1 MPVHLGSMSESIKSV
16 IKQRSRPGDTQPS
29 LMSPGDVY
37 VLNAPYNG
45 GTHLP
50 DITVIKPVF
59 HRSDSSSDRI
69 IFYVASRGHHADV
82 GGISPGSMPAD
93 STSVEQEGVLLDDVV
108 LAAGGAFLEDEI
120 RQLLTSGPY
129 PARDPEQNIADLKAQ
144 VAACEKGTTELLR
157 VIDHYGLEV
166 VHAYMRHVRD
176 NAEASVRRL
185 IGSLDDSSFTY
196 RTDDGYQISLAIT
209 VDRAAGSATID
220 FTGTSGPHP
229 GNFNAPRAVC
239 QAAVLYVFRSMVD
252 DDIPLNAGC
261 LVPLDLVIPH
271 PSMISPE
278 YPSAV
283 IAGNVETSQLIVDT
297 LFGALG
303 VMAAP
308 QGTMNNFIWGN
319 DRHQYYE
326 TICGGAGA
334 TANGDGCDAVHTHMT
349 NSRLTDPE
357 VLEWRYPVHLES
369 FAIRTGSGGAGR
381 HRGGDGTVRRVRFEE
396 QMTINLLS
404 SHRVVP
410 PYGMAGGEPGAVGVN
425 LVHRVDGTI
434 ETLRGAD
441 HSEVGPG
448 DVVEFM
454 TPGGGGFGPPV
465 EAR

>member
-1 MPVHLGSMSESIKSV
+1 MS
-16 IKQRSRPGDTQPS
+16 R
-29 LMSPGDVY
+29 GDVY

-59 HRSDSSSDRI
+59 LDGGEI
-69 IFYVASRGHHADV
+69 IFYVAARGHHADV
-82 GGISPGSMPAD
+82 GGMAPGSSPAD
-93 STSVEQEGVLLDDVV
+93 STSVEQEGVLLDDVLLV
-108 LAAGGAFLEDEI
+108 AGGAFLEDEI
-120 RQLLTSGPY
+120 RAVLTSGPY
-129 PARDPEQNIADLKAQ
+129 PARNAEQNIADLKAQ
-144 VAACEKGTTELLR
+144 VAACEMGTAELLA
-157 VIDHYGLEV
+157 VIDHYGLDV

-185 IGSLDDSSFTY
+185 IGSLNDSSFTY
-196 RTDDGYQISLAIT
+196 RTDDGYQVSVAIT

-229 GNFNAPRAVC
+229 GNYNAPRAVC

-261 LVPLDLVIPH
+261 LVPLNLVIPT
-271 PSMISPE
+271 PSMISPV

-319 DRHQYYE
+319 DQHQYYE

-334 TANGDGCDAVHTHMT
+334 TPNADGCDAVHTHMT
-349 NSRLTDPE
+349 NARLTDPE
-357 VLEWRYPVHLES
+357 VLEWRHPVLLES
-369 FAIRTGSGGAGR
+369 FAIRRGSGGAGR
-381 HRGGDGTVRRVRFEE
+381 HRGGDGTVRRVRFGEA
-396 QMTINLLS
+396 MTVNILS

-410 PYGMAGGEPGAVGVN
+410 PYGMAGGQPGAVGIN
-425 LVHRVDGTI
+425 RVHRADGAV
-434 ETLRGAD
+434 ETLGGTDRCQ
-441 HSEVGPG
+441 VWPG
-448 DVVEFM
+448 DVVEIA
-454 TPGGGGFGPPV
+454 TPGGGGYGPP
-465 EAR
+465 AAATRSSTPNGMIAS